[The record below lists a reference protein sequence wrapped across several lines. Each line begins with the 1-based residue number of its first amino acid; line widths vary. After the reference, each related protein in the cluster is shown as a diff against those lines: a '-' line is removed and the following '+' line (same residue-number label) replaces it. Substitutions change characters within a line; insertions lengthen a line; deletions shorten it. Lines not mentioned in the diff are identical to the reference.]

1 MRKGNLLGKSMETVE
16 VRKDIIKIAWPAI
29 LEMTL
34 HTLVWTVDTAMVG
47 RLNPASISAVSLG
60 AQIMFITMMILGAV
74 GVGATALVA
83 RNIGAGDCRR
93 AGKIG
98 AQALSIGIFISVGV
112 TIVGMIFAEDIF
124 RLAVK
129 DVAVVELGETY
140 LRHVLIG
147 GFFLIPFGVSNS
159 ILRGAGK
166 TNYTLRAVL
175 LANSFNIIGDY
186 VLIFGKWSF
195 PALGVKGAA
204 LATGI
209 AQILGALTSLYYL
222 FSGKSGIEIYFKDL
236 FTIDKDILKKL
247 VNLSIPAAFELTMN
261 DGSRLLTAI
270 WIAQLGTVQFAANSV
285 AVAAE
290 SLSFMPGYGFAIAA
304 TTLMGQNLGAKN
316 IDRAKESVA
325 QAAKYAVVLMASVAF
340 IFLTVPYFIMSFFTT
355 DADTVALAAKCIRVG
370 ALEQVPIAIA
380 MVISGALK
388 GAGDTQGPFKISLA
402 TNLGVRLPLIF
413 LIVFVF
419 RLNIV
424 FVWLATALQFM
435 LEAVLMV
442 IRYRREGWRLLELK

>member
-1 MRKGNLLGKSMETVE
+1 MRKENLLEKSMEKTE
-16 VRKDIIKIAWPAI
+16 VRKEIIKIAWPAI

-34 HTLVWTVDTAMVG
+34 QTMVWTVDTAMVG

-60 AQIMFITMMILGAV
+60 SQIMFIAMMILGAV

-83 RNIGAGDCRR
+83 RNIGAGDRRR
-93 AGKIG
+93 AGRIG
-98 AQALSIGIFISVGV
+98 AQALSMGILISVVVSILGR
-112 TIVGMIFAEDIF
+112 IFAEDIF
-124 RLAVK
+124 RIAVK
-129 DVAVVELGETY
+129 DLVVVELGQTY
-140 LRHVLIG
+140 LRNVLIG
-147 GFFLIPFGVSNS
+147 GFFLIPFAVSNS

-166 TNYTLRAVL
+166 TNYTLKAVL
-175 LANSFNIIGDY
+175 VANTFNIIGDY
-186 VLIFGKWSF
+186 VLIFGKWGF

-209 AQILGALTSLYYL
+209 AQILGALASLYYL
-222 FSGKSGIEIYFKDL
+222 FSGKSGIEIYFKDI
-236 FTIDKDILKKL
+236 FSVDKDILKKL
-247 VNLSIPAAFELTMN
+247 VNLSIPAAFEMTMN

-304 TTLMGQNLGAKN
+304 TALMGQNLGAQN

-325 QAAKYAVVLMASVAF
+325 QAVKYAALLMASIAF
-340 IFLTVPYFIMSFFTT
+340 IFLTIPHFIMGFFAT
-355 DADTVALAAKCIRVG
+355 DAETVALAARCIRVG
-370 ALEQVPIAIA
+370 ALEQVPIAIG

-402 TNLGVRLPLIF
+402 TNLGIRLPLIF

-419 RLNIV
+419 QLNIV
-424 FVWLATALQFM
+424 YVWLTTALQFM
-435 LEAVLMV
+435 LEAVLMMM
-442 IRYRREGWRLLELK
+442 RYRREGWRLLEFK

>member
-1 MRKGNLLGKSMETVE
+1 MEQID

-74 GVGATALVA
+74 GVGATVLVA
-83 RNIGAGDCRR
+83 RNIGAGDHRR

-98 AQALSIGIFISVGV
+98 AQALSIGVVISIVV
-112 TIVGMIFAEDIF
+112 TLFGMIFAEDIF
-124 RLAVK
+124 RFAVK
-129 DVAVVELGETY
+129 DVEVIELGETY

-147 GFFLIPFGVSNS
+147 GFFLIPFGVSNG

-166 TNYTLRAVL
+166 TNYTLRAVF
-175 LANSFNIIGDY
+175 LANTFNIVGDY
-186 VLIFGKWSF
+186 VLIFGKWGF

-204 LATGI
+204 IATGL
-209 AQILGALTSLYYL
+209 AQVLGAAVSVYYL
-222 FSGKSGIEIYFKDL
+222 FSKKSGIEIYIKDL
-236 FTIDKDILKKL
+236 FSVDRDILKKL
-247 VNLSIPAAFELTMN
+247 VNLSVPAAFEMMMN
-261 DGSRLLTAI
+261 DGSRLVTAI

-316 IDRAKESVA
+316 VDRAKASVA
-325 QAAKYAVVLMASVAF
+325 QATKYAVILMASIAF
-340 IFLTVPYFIMSFFTT
+340 VFLTIPYFIMGLFTT
-355 DADTVALAAKCIRVG
+355 DPETVALAARCIRIG

-380 MVISGALK
+380 MVVSGALK
-388 GAGDTQGPFKISLA
+388 GAGDTKGPFKISLA

-424 FVWLATALQFM
+424 YVWLVTALQFM

-442 IRYRREGWRLLELK
+442 LRYRREGWRLLELK